1 MGGWYRGV
9 KKAIYE
15 PEDSGIPKPKRTDSW
30 ANFAGPASPAS
41 CETRIQSAGVRDPE
55 AQNWWTVECPE
66 QGSRGS
72 WVPRDRLLSLK
83 NSELLIW
90 DPHNLKPMGF
100 CGLVERRPATHKL
113 DWQAL
118 RCLAAGEGRHLH
130 FRCYNRSLLPQSLS
144 LLSLTPDL
152 PSDQEDTE
160 SSLGWASGPWRL
172 RSLASSPTGV
182 AARLPGRSTS
192 LVEGRSCGWVPPPP
206 GFAPLAHRPGTEL
219 SPSSTSTPTTPS
231 RYKTELCRTFS
242 ESGRCRYGAKCQFA
256 HGLGELRQ
264 ASRHPKYKTELCRK
278 FYLQGRCPY
287 GSRCHFI
294 HNPSEDLASP
304 GHPHVL
310 RQSVSFSGLPSGRRS
325 SPPPAGLAGP
335 SLSSCSFSP
344 SSSPPPPP
352 GDLPL
357 SPSAFSAAPGTPV
370 ALKDPTPP
378 CCPSCRRA
386 TSSSLWGPVGGLA
399 RSPSAHSLGSD
410 PDDYASS
417 GSSLGGSDSPVFEA
431 GVFGPP
437 QPVTLRRLPIFNRIS
452 VTE

>member
-1 MGGWYRGV
+1 M
-9 KKAIYE
+9 
-15 PEDSGIPKPKRTDSW
+15 
-30 ANFAGPASPAS
+30 PARRPRRSS
-41 CETRIQSAGVRDPE
+41 RIRRSQ
-55 AQNWWTVECPE
+55 
-66 QGSRGS
+66 SRGS
-72 WVPRDRLLSLK
+72 CS
-83 NSELLIW
+83 
-90 DPHNLKPMGF
+90 
-100 CGLVERRPATHKL
+100 RPAARAAMDLT
-113 DWQAL
+113 AL
-118 RCLAAGEGRHLH
+118 YE
-130 FRCYNRSLLPQSLS
+130 S
-144 LLSLTPDL
+144 LLSLSPEL
-152 PSDQEDTE
+152 PSARGGPE
-160 SSLGWASGPWRL
+160 SSLGWASSGPW
-172 RSLASSPTGV
+172 SLSSSDSSAAEV
-182 AARLPGRSTS
+182 APRLPSRSTS
-192 LVEGRSCGWVPPPP
+192 LVEGRACGWVPPPP
-206 GFAPLAHRPGTEL
+206 GFAPLAPRPCPEL
-219 SPSSTSTPTTPS
+219 SPSPTSPPATPATSS

-264 ASRHPKYKTELCRK
+264 ASRHPKYKTELCHK

-294 HNPSEDLASP
+294 HNPSEDLATP
-304 GHPHVL
+304 GHPHTL
-310 RQSVSFSGLPSGRRS
+310 RQSISFSGLPSGRRA

-370 ALKDPTPP
+370 PRRDPTVA

-386 TSSSLWGPVGGLA
+386 TPSNSLWGPVGGLA

-410 PDDYASS
+410 PDEYASS

-437 QPVTLRRLPIFNRIS
+437 QAAVPRRLPIFNHIS
-452 VTE
+452 VSE

>member
-1 MGGWYRGV
+1 MAVRAAMDLA
-9 KKAIYE
+9 AIYE
-15 PEDSGIPKPKRTDSW
+15 
-30 ANFAGPASPAS
+30 
-41 CETRIQSAGVRDPE
+41 
-55 AQNWWTVECPE
+55 
-66 QGSRGS
+66 
-72 WVPRDRLLSLK
+72 
-83 NSELLIW
+83 
-90 DPHNLKPMGF
+90 
-100 CGLVERRPATHKL
+100 
-113 DWQAL
+113 
-118 RCLAAGEGRHLH
+118 
-130 FRCYNRSLLPQSLS
+130 S
-144 LLSLTPDL
+144 LLSLSPDL
-152 PSDQEDTE
+152 PSDHGETE
-160 SSLGWASGPWRL
+160 SSPGWASSGLW
-172 RSLASSPTGV
+172 SLSSPDNSPAGV
-182 AARLPGRSTS
+182 GARLPGRSTS
-192 LVEGRSCGWVPPPP
+192 LVEGRSCGWGPPPP
-206 GFAPLAHRPGTEL
+206 GFAPLAPRPGPEL
-219 SPSSTSTPTTPS
+219 SPSPTSPTATPTTSS

-264 ASRHPKYKTELCRK
+264 ASRHPKYKTELCHK

-294 HNPSEDLASP
+294 HNPSEDLAVP

-310 RQSVSFSGLPSGRRS
+310 RQSISFSGLPSGRRP

-370 ALKDPTPP
+370 ARRDPTPA

-386 TSSSLWGPVGGLA
+386 TPGSVWGPLGGLA

-410 PDDYASS
+410 PDEYASS

-437 QPVTLRRLPIFNRIS
+437 QPPAAPRRLPIFNRIS
-452 VTE
+452 VSE

>member
-1 MGGWYRGV
+1 M
-9 KKAIYE
+9 
-15 PEDSGIPKPKRTDSW
+15 
-30 ANFAGPASPAS
+30 
-41 CETRIQSAGVRDPE
+41 
-55 AQNWWTVECPE
+55 
-66 QGSRGS
+66 
-72 WVPRDRLLSLK
+72 
-83 NSELLIW
+83 
-90 DPHNLKPMGF
+90 
-100 CGLVERRPATHKL
+100 
-113 DWQAL
+113 
-118 RCLAAGEGRHLH
+118 H
-130 FRCYNRSLLPQSLS
+130 FRCYNRSLFPQS
-144 LLSLTPDL
+144 LLSLSPDL
-152 PSDQEDTE
+152 PSNQGDTE
-160 SSLGWASGPWRL
+160 SSPGWASGLW
-172 RSLASSPTGV
+172 SLSSSDSSPAGV

-206 GFAPLAHRPGTEL
+206 GFAPLAPRPGAEL
-219 SPSSTSTPTTPS
+219 SPSPTSTPTTSS

-264 ASRHPKYKTELCRK
+264 ASRHPKYKTELCHK

-294 HNPSEDLASP
+294 HNPGEDLAAP

-310 RQSVSFSGLPSGRRS
+310 RQSISFSGLPSGRRS

-370 ALKDPTPP
+370 ALRDPTPP

-386 TSSSLWGPVGGLA
+386 TPSSLWGPVGGLA

-437 QPVTLRRLPIFNRIS
+437 QPIAPRRLPIFNRIS
-452 VTE
+452 VSE

>member
-1 MGGWYRGV
+1 MDLT
-9 KKAIYE
+9 AIYE
-15 PEDSGIPKPKRTDSW
+15 
-30 ANFAGPASPAS
+30 
-41 CETRIQSAGVRDPE
+41 
-55 AQNWWTVECPE
+55 
-66 QGSRGS
+66 
-72 WVPRDRLLSLK
+72 
-83 NSELLIW
+83 
-90 DPHNLKPMGF
+90 
-100 CGLVERRPATHKL
+100 
-113 DWQAL
+113 
-118 RCLAAGEGRHLH
+118 
-130 FRCYNRSLLPQSLS
+130 S
-144 LLSLTPDL
+144 LLSLSPDL
-152 PSDQEDTE
+152 PSSDHGETE
-160 SSLGWASGPWRL
+160 SSPGWATAGLW
-172 RSLASSPTGV
+172 SLNSSDSSPAGV

-206 GFAPLAHRPGTEL
+206 GFAPLAPRPGPEL
-219 SPSSTSTPTTPS
+219 SPSPTSPTSTPTTSS

-264 ASRHPKYKTELCRK
+264 ASRHPKYKTELCHK

-294 HNPSEDLASP
+294 HNPSEDLAAP

-310 RQSVSFSGLPSGRRS
+310 RQSISFSGLPSGRRT
-325 SPPPAGLAGP
+325 SPPPPGLAGP

-370 ALKDPTPP
+370 ARRDPTPA

-386 TSSSLWGPVGGLA
+386 TPSSIWGPLGGLP

-410 PDDYASS
+410 PDEYASS
-417 GSSLGGSDSPVFEA
+417 GSSLGDPIHLSSMPGFWGHPSQLQFPEDSPSSIVFLFLSDKCLPSTDELDLKGA
-431 GVFGPP
+431 ISLVLWAPQGVPGLWRTEGLNQVAPLTFQSALTHSPDRMLGQVP
-437 QPVTLRRLPIFNRIS
+437 S
-452 VTE
+452 V

>member
-1 MGGWYRGV
+1 MDLS
-9 KKAIYE
+9 AIYE
-15 PEDSGIPKPKRTDSW
+15 
-30 ANFAGPASPAS
+30 
-41 CETRIQSAGVRDPE
+41 
-55 AQNWWTVECPE
+55 
-66 QGSRGS
+66 
-72 WVPRDRLLSLK
+72 
-83 NSELLIW
+83 
-90 DPHNLKPMGF
+90 
-100 CGLVERRPATHKL
+100 
-113 DWQAL
+113 
-118 RCLAAGEGRHLH
+118 
-130 FRCYNRSLLPQSLS
+130 S
-144 LLSLTPDL
+144 LLSVSTDL
-152 PSDQEDTE
+152 LSDHGENE
-160 SSLGWASGPWRL
+160 SSPSWASSGLW
-172 RSLASSPTGV
+172 SLSSSDNNPAGV
-182 AARLPGRSTS
+182 GARLPGRSTS

-206 GFAPLAHRPGTEL
+206 GFAPLAPRPGPEL
-219 SPSSTSTPTTPS
+219 SPSPTSPTATPTTSS

-264 ASRHPKYKTELCRK
+264 ASRHPKYKTELCHK

-294 HNPSEDLASP
+294 HNLNEDLAAP
-304 GHPHVL
+304 GHPPVL
-310 RQSVSFSGLPSGRRS
+310 RQSISFSGLPSGRRT

-370 ALKDPTPP
+370 ARRDPTPA

-386 TSSSLWGPVGGLA
+386 TTSSVWGPLGGLA

-410 PDDYASS
+410 PDEYASS

-437 QPVTLRRLPIFNRIS
+437 QLPAAAAPRRLPIFNRIS
-452 VTE
+452 VSE

>member
-1 MGGWYRGV
+1 MNQRSHSWPAPQPSALCAAMDLT
-9 KKAIYE
+9 AIYE
-15 PEDSGIPKPKRTDSW
+15 
-30 ANFAGPASPAS
+30 
-41 CETRIQSAGVRDPE
+41 
-55 AQNWWTVECPE
+55 
-66 QGSRGS
+66 
-72 WVPRDRLLSLK
+72 
-83 NSELLIW
+83 
-90 DPHNLKPMGF
+90 
-100 CGLVERRPATHKL
+100 
-113 DWQAL
+113 
-118 RCLAAGEGRHLH
+118 
-130 FRCYNRSLLPQSLS
+130 S
-144 LLSLTPDL
+144 LLSLSPDL
-152 PSDQEDTE
+152 PSSDHGETE
-160 SSLGWASGPWRL
+160 SSPGWATAGLW
-172 RSLASSPTGV
+172 SLNSSDSSPAGV

-206 GFAPLAHRPGTEL
+206 GFAPLAPRPGPEL
-219 SPSSTSTPTTPS
+219 SPSPTSPTSTPTTSS

-264 ASRHPKYKTELCRK
+264 ASRHPKYKTELCHK

-294 HNPSEDLASP
+294 HNPSEDLAAP

-310 RQSVSFSGLPSGRRS
+310 RQSISFSGLPSGRRT
-325 SPPPAGLAGP
+325 SPPPPGLAGP

-370 ALKDPTPP
+370 ARRDPTPA

-386 TSSSLWGPVGGLA
+386 TPSSIWGPLGGLP

-410 PDDYASS
+410 PDEYASS
-417 GSSLGGSDSPVFEA
+417 GSSLGGSDSPVFDA
-431 GVFGPP
+431 GVLGPP
-437 QPVTLRRLPIFNRIS
+437 QPTAVPRRLPIFNRIS
-452 VTE
+452 VSE

>member
-1 MGGWYRGV
+1 MWAGGAQAG
-9 KKAIYE
+9 
-15 PEDSGIPKPKRTDSW
+15 KPTNRT
-30 ANFAGPASPAS
+30 G
-41 CETRIQSAGVRDPE
+41 
-55 AQNWWTVECPE
+55 
-66 QGSRGS
+66 
-72 WVPRDRLLSLK
+72 RLL
-83 NSELLIW
+83 
-90 DPHNLKPMGF
+90 G
-100 CGLVERRPATHKL
+100 
-113 DWQAL
+113 AL
-118 RCLAAGEGRHLH
+118 QLWWGVTQH
-130 FRCYNRSLLPQSLS
+130 FRCLKQSLFPQS
-144 LLSLTPDL
+144 LLSLSPDL
-152 PSDQEDTE
+152 PSDNGETE
-160 SSLGWASGPWRL
+160 SSPGWASSRL
-172 RSLASSPTGV
+172 WSLSSSDSSLAGV
-182 AARLPGRSTS
+182 GARLPGRSTS

-206 GFAPLAHRPGTEL
+206 GFAPLAPRPGPEL
-219 SPSSTSTPTTPS
+219 SPSPTSPTATPTTSS

-264 ASRHPKYKTELCRK
+264 ASRHPKYKTELCHK

-294 HNPSEDLASP
+294 HNPSEDLAAP

-310 RQSVSFSGLPSGRRS
+310 RQSISFSGLPSGRRT
-325 SPPPAGLAGP
+325 SPPPAGLPGP
-335 SLSSCSFSP
+335 SLSSCSLSP

-370 ALKDPTPP
+370 ARRDPTPA

-386 TSSSLWGPVGGLA
+386 TPSSVWGPLGGLA

-410 PDDYASS
+410 PDEYASS

-437 QPVTLRRLPIFNRIS
+437 QPPAAPRRLPIFNRIS
-452 VTE
+452 VSE

>member
-1 MGGWYRGV
+1 
-9 KKAIYE
+9 
-15 PEDSGIPKPKRTDSW
+15 
-30 ANFAGPASPAS
+30 
-41 CETRIQSAGVRDPE
+41 
-55 AQNWWTVECPE
+55 
-66 QGSRGS
+66 
-72 WVPRDRLLSLK
+72 
-83 NSELLIW
+83 
-90 DPHNLKPMGF
+90 MGF
-100 CGLVERRPATHKL
+100 CGRVGLRPATHKL

-118 RCLAAGEGRHLH
+118 RCPAAGEGRHLH
-130 FRCYNRSLLPQSLS
+130 FRCYNRSLFPQS
-144 LLSLTPDL
+144 LLSLSPDL
-152 PSDQEDTE
+152 PSNQGDTE
-160 SSLGWASGPWRL
+160 SSPGWASGLW
-172 RSLASSPTGV
+172 SLSSSDSSPAGV
-182 AARLPGRSTS
+182 SAHLPGRSTS

-206 GFAPLAHRPGTEL
+206 GFAPLAPRPSTEL
-219 SPSSTSTPTTPS
+219 SLSPTSTPTTSS

-264 ASRHPKYKTELCRK
+264 ASRHPKYKTEFCHK

-304 GHPHVL
+304 GHPHML
-310 RQSVSFSGLPSGRRS
+310 RQSISFSGLPSGRRS

-370 ALKDPTPP
+370 ALRDPTPA

-386 TSSSLWGPVGGLA
+386 TPSSVWGPVGGLA
-399 RSPSAHSLGSD
+399 RSPSAQSLGSD

-437 QPVTLRRLPIFNRIS
+437 QPVAPRRLPIFNRIS
-452 VTE
+452 VSE

>member
-1 MGGWYRGV
+1 MRPEFGVPSVHPGYLRFLGPSEKVSFANKFTLQFGVPVTQNPWVSAGGWGSGQEPANRTGKLLGALQLRRGV
-9 KKAIYE
+9 
-15 PEDSGIPKPKRTDSW
+15 
-30 ANFAGPASPAS
+30 
-41 CETRIQSAGVRDPE
+41 
-55 AQNWWTVECPE
+55 TVHFLC
-66 QGSRGS
+66 
-72 WVPRDRLLSLK
+72 LK
-83 NSELLIW
+83 
-90 DPHNLKPMGF
+90 
-100 CGLVERRPATHKL
+100 
-113 DWQAL
+113 
-118 RCLAAGEGRHLH
+118 
-130 FRCYNRSLLPQSLS
+130 RSLFPQS
-144 LLSLTPDL
+144 LLSLSPDL
-152 PSDQEDTE
+152 PSDHGDTE
-160 SSLGWASGPWRL
+160 SNPGWASSRL
-172 RSLASSPTGV
+172 WSLSSSDSSPGGV

-192 LVEGRSCGWVPPPP
+192 LVEGRTCGWVPPPP
-206 GFAPLAHRPGTEL
+206 GFAPLAPRPGPEL
-219 SPSSTSTPTTPS
+219 SPSPTSPPATPTTSS

-264 ASRHPKYKTELCRK
+264 ASRHPKYKTELCHK

-294 HNPSEDLASP
+294 HNPSEDQAAP

-310 RQSVSFSGLPSGRRS
+310 RQSISFSGLPSSRRA
-325 SPPPAGLAGP
+325 SPPPTSVTGS

-370 ALKDPTPP
+370 ARRDTTPG

-386 TSSSLWGPVGGLA
+386 TPSSVWGPVGGLA

-410 PDDYASS
+410 PDEYASS

-431 GVFGPP
+431 GVFGHP
-437 QPVTLRRLPIFNRIS
+437 QPPAASRRLPIFNRIS
-452 VTE
+452 VSE

>member
-1 MGGWYRGV
+1 METHDLP
-9 KKAIYE
+9 KAQVPTLE
-15 PEDSGIPKPKRTDSW
+15 SLEM
-30 ANFAGPASPAS
+30 AS
-41 CETRIQSAGVRDPE
+41 R
-55 AQNWWTVECPE
+55 
-66 QGSRGS
+66 
-72 WVPRDRLLSLK
+72 
-83 NSELLIW
+83 
-90 DPHNLKPMGF
+90 
-100 CGLVERRPATHKL
+100 RRPRPCFYKI
-113 DWQAL
+113 
-118 RCLAAGEGRHLH
+118 AGSSTQRHLGPGART
-130 FRCYNRSLLPQSLS
+130 FSRVSRRSPFCVAMDLSALYES
-144 LLSLTPDL
+144 LLSLSPDL
-152 PSDQEDTE
+152 PSNQGDTE
-160 SSLGWASGPWRL
+160 SSPGWASGLW
-172 RSLASSPTGV
+172 SLSSSESSPAGV

-206 GFAPLAHRPGTEL
+206 GFAPLAPRPGTEL
-219 SPSSTSTPTTPS
+219 SPSPTSTPTTSS

-264 ASRHPKYKTELCRK
+264 ASRHPKYKTELCHK

-304 GHPHVL
+304 GHPHML
-310 RQSVSFSGLPSGRRS
+310 RQSISFSGLPSGRRS

-344 SSSPPPPP
+344 SSSPPPP

-370 ALKDPTPP
+370 ALRDPTPA

-386 TSSSLWGPVGGLA
+386 TPSSVWGPVGGLA

-437 QPVTLRRLPIFNRIS
+437 QPVAPRRLPIFNRIS
-452 VTE
+452 VSE